1 METSTQS
8 EPIDYSWNMK
18 VEEEEQKLLEDMW
31 RSRTG
36 LNEETLCGAIEALIY
51 MSEKPLTI
59 QKIKN
64 LWSEKD
70 INTVVKEIN
79 QHLEDEN
86 SQKKAALIIENWLKK
101 K

>member
-1 METSTQS
+1 MNKSKREKGDTKKSPHQS
-8 EPIDYSWNMK
+8 HYK
-18 VEEEEQKLLEDMW
+18 
-31 RSRTG
+31 
-36 LNEETLCGAIEALIY
+36 
-51 MSEKPLTI
+51 
-59 QKIKN
+59 KIKN